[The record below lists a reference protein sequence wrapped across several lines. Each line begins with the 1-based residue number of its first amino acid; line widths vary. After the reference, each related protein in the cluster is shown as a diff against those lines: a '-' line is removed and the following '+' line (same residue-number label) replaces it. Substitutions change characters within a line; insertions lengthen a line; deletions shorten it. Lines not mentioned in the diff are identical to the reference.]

1 MENNLVPVV
10 HNCPSCGG
18 AIAKNIDKCN
28 FCESPIEW
36 RTEAPKINPGV
47 NYSIGE
53 FRDIWVKSML
63 GVQMHNPVSSGAL
76 IYIE

>member
-36 RTEAPKINPGV
+36 RTEAPKINHRV
-47 NYSIGE
+47 NYSGE
-53 FRDIWVKSML
+53 FTDMWMKCQL
-63 GVQMHNPVSSGAL
+63 GMVLSNPISSGF
-76 IYIE
+76 IHIG